1 MKEEKINSPTEFVTT
16 NRQPDFVVD
25 KDEWFV
31 NDRNNFLESYP
42 DVNCEE
48 LFNDRFFIGYA
59 TGKVGE
65 ESMAEIYASYME
77 LCSEIERRTKD
88 RAEQE
93 FAVRL
98 AKAKATPG
106 SLTARNS
113 RENSLF
119 TLEELK
125 AMTPKEIEQ
134 NWDKVQKSLKNL
146 KKEK

>member
-1 MKEEKINSPTEFVTT
+1 MKEEIINSPMESEII
-16 NRQPDFVVD
+16 NRQPNLGVD

-42 DVNCEE
+42 DVNCDE
-48 LFNDRFFIGYA
+48 LFNDKFFIGYA

-77 LCSEIERRTKD
+77 LCHEIERRTKD

-93 FAVRL
+93 FALRL

-106 SLTARNS
+106 SLTERNS

-146 KKEK
+146 KKER